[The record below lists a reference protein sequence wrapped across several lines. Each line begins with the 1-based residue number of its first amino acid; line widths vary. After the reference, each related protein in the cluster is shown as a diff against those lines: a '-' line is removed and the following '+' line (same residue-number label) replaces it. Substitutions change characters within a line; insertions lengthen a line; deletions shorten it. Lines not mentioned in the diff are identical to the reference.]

1 MSIFSIFTLF
11 GGLAFFLYG
20 MNVMSAGLEKMAGG
34 KLEQILLK
42 VTSNKLV
49 ALVVGLCV
57 TMVIQSSSALTV
69 MLVGLVNS
77 GIMKFGQTIGVL
89 MGSNIGTTITAWIL
103 SLAGIESDNVFI
115 NLLKPTNLSAA
126 LAAVGIVLISF
137 CKNEKRKNMG
147 EIFVGFG
154 ILMFGMDLMSGAM
167 EPLAESEAFKNF
179 MTAFTNPF
187 LAVAAGALIT
197 CVIQSSSASVGILQA
212 LSLTGGITY
221 GMAIPIIMGQNIGTC
236 ITAVLSSLSATKEAK
251 KVAVVH
257 LSFNI
262 LGTVIWLIPFVIIS
276 GIFDFALLDSTI
288 SPVAIA
294 VFHTIFNVS
303 TTFILL
309 PFTKQL
315 EKLANKI
322 IHSEPVVKKYPKL
335 DDRLLT
341 VPSVAVGTAFDYTV
355 EMSKLSINSFRDAI
369 SLFDGYEQ
377 SKEDAIKA
385 TEDIIDKYEDKL
397 GTFMVKLAHE
407 QLNVADSRQISKMLH
422 TINDFE
428 RLGDHAC
435 NLVKVSRE
443 MHDKKVSFSSEAQK
457 ELDVLTSAIKE
468 ILNLTEQAFETSDSA
483 VAAKVEPLEQV
494 IDKLISDI
502 KNRHIDRLQKGECTI
517 ELGFML
523 NDLITNYERVSDHC
537 SNIAVAIIETEHGSF
552 KTHEY
557 LKKFKNEEDG
567 SFEHTFDEYSKL
579 FALQN

>member
-20 MNVMSAGLEKMAGG
+20 MNAMSAGLEKMAGG

-42 VTSNKLV
+42 VTSNKFV
-49 ALVVGLCV
+49 ALAVGLGV

-77 GIMKFGQTIGVL
+77 GIMQFTQTIGVL

-103 SLAGIESDNVFI
+103 SLSGIESESVFI
-115 NLLKPTNLSAA
+115 NLFKPTNLSAV
-126 LAAVGIVLISF
+126 LSAVGIVFISF
-137 CKNEKRKNMG
+137 SKKEKLKNMG

-167 EPLAESEAFKNF
+167 EPLAESETFKGF
-179 MTAFTNPF
+179 MTAFKNPF
-187 LAVAAGALIT
+187 IAVAVGTLIT

-221 GMAIPIIMGQNIGTC
+221 GMALPIIMGQNIGAC
-236 ITAVLSSLSATKEAK
+236 SSAVISGLSATKEAK

-257 LSFNI
+257 VAFNI
-262 LGTVIWLIPFVIIS
+262 IGTLIWLIPFVIIS
-276 GIFDFALLDSTI
+276 GLFDLPLLEKSI

-294 VFHTIFNVS
+294 IFHSVFNIS
-303 TTFILL
+303 TTVILL
-309 PFTKQL
+309 PFSKQL
-315 EKLANKI
+315 EKFANKV

-355 EMSKLSINSFRDAI
+355 EMSKLSINSLRNAI

-377 SKEDAIKA
+377 SKEDDIKS
-385 TEDIIDKYEDKL
+385 TEEIIDKYEDKL

-443 MHDKKVSFSSEAQK
+443 MHDKKVYFSDEAQK
-457 ELDVLTSAIKE
+457 ELDVLTAALKE

-483 VAAKVEPLEQV
+483 VAARVEPLEQV

-523 NDLITNYERVSDHC
+523 NDLVTNYERVSDHC

-567 SFEHTFDEYSKL
+567 SFEHTFDEYKKL
-579 FALQN
+579 FTLQK